1 MTGIY
6 VRIGD
11 AHPAQ
16 MVWVEFND
24 TNRFIET
31 VYGLDVLI
39 SYLLTR
45 ERKHERTRGA
55 K

>member
-1 MTGIY
+1 MKGIY

-39 SYLLTR
+39 SVLINNKLKN
-45 ERKHERTRGA
+45 RKVKHA
-55 K
+55 H